1 MTREQ
6 RIVRH
11 LEGQRLGAVRWLAWT
26 GVVLMAAAALLWF
39 LAGGRDEFV
48 AEARPATWRVLVP
61 ATAFW
66 LAWLVW
72 LVAAVLFGA
81 RMFRSIIGR
90 LDDTWTGPG
99 KGGRASRKRGP

>member
-11 LEGQRLGAVRWLAWT
+11 LEGQRRGAVRWLAWT

-66 LAWLVW
+66 LAWLMW